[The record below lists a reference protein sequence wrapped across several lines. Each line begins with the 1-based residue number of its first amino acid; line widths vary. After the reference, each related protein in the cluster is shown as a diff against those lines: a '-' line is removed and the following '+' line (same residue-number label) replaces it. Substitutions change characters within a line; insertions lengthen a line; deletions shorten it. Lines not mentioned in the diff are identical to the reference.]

1 MKGGSDEKKS
11 KRKKKPPTSAQIS
24 YRKSSKILPPSEE
37 RKKQGKKKSA
47 RRSDN
52 ISRAAGRLPSA
63 VSFGS
68 AARLVRVV
76 TYDDTSVGYFTVPSC
91 TKLGR
96 IWCGCSPGKEK
107 QTGARTSTKSSNRN
121 TCIAGDN
128 GWMAVWVPDPSL
140 GLVQHQG
147 VV

>member
-1 MKGGSDEKKS
+1 MRRNQKE
-11 KRKKKPPTSAQIS
+11 RKKPPTSAQIS
-24 YRKSSKILPPSEE
+24 YRKSSKMLSPSEE

-52 ISRAAGRLPSA
+52 ISRAAGRLATSA

-96 IWCGCSPGKEK
+96 IWCGGSPGKEK
-107 QTGARTSTKSSNRN
+107 QAGARTSTKSSNRN